1 MAITDKPTALQTD
14 KEVTTSMFESFL
26 TPEEDKVEDAVT
38 ETEEVTQEEVLEE
51 EPEVSEDLE
60 EDVEDDEEFDDE
72 DEELD
77 EEQTDV
83 EEEALQPQTFT
94 VKVDGQEVEVTQDE
108 LINGYSRQ
116 QDYTR
121 KTQELSQQRKTI
133 EQQQAELAQRDA
145 IYSQLLPKMEAQL
158 KGELANEPDWNAL
171 YEDDPVGYVREK
183 QLWDEKKEKLNA
195 VNAEQQRLQQE
206 AYAQQQ
212 QQIAQVVQDGQQR
225 ILEIIPEWK
234 NAEIASKEKSA
245 IRDYGINVLG
255 YSAQEMD
262 AIYDYRAL
270 LGLRNAWLNSKTV
283 EATKK
288 KPTQKAPAR
297 VARPGTT
304 TRKKSVAPAKRAK
317 QVLAKTGKVQD
328 AAKVFEQFL
337 K

>member
-1 MAITDKPTALQTD
+1 MSNNGKPTALQT
-14 KEVTTSMFESFL
+14 EGESTTAAFESFL
-26 TPEEDKVEDAVT
+26 APKEDRQEEAVI
-38 ETEEVTQEEVLEE
+38 EEVEESV
-51 EPEVSEDLE
+51 EPEVEDFEEQDEELVDEEELE
-60 EDVEDDEEFDDE
+60 YDDEEDGE
-72 DEELD
+72 EETEVEEL
-77 EEQTDV
+77 EEQPVYRVT
-83 EEEALQPQTFT
+83 
-94 VKVDGQEVEVTQDE
+94 VDGNEIEVTQDE
-108 LINGYSRQ
+108 LLNGYSRQ

-121 KTQELSQQRKTI
+121 KTQELANQRKLI
-133 EQQQAELAQRDA
+133 EQQAQELQQRDA
-145 IYSQLLPKMEAQL
+145 IYAQLLPKMEAQL
-158 KGELANEPDWNAL
+158 KGELVNEPDWNSL
-171 YEDDPVGYVREK
+171 YDDDPIAYVREK
-183 QLWDEKKEKLNA
+183 QIWDEKKEKLTA
-195 VNAEQQRLQQE
+195 VSAEQQRLQQE
-206 AYAQQQ
+206 AYVQQQ
-212 QQIAQVVQDGQQR
+212 QQIAYIVQEGQQR
-225 ILEIIPEWK
+225 ILQIIPEWK

-297 VARPGTT
+297 VARPGSTS
-304 TRKKSVAPAKRAK
+304 RKKSLAPAQRAK

>member
-1 MAITDKPTALQTD
+1 MSNNGKPTALQT
-14 KEVTTSMFESFL
+14 EGESTTAAFESFL
-26 TPEEDKVEDAVT
+26 APEED
-38 ETEEVTQEEVLEE
+38 TQEEAVIEE
-51 EPEVSEDLE
+51 VEESVEPEVEDFEEQDEELVDEEELE
-60 EDVEDDEEFDDE
+60 YDDEEDGE
-72 DEELD
+72 EETEVEEL
-77 EEQTDV
+77 EEQPVYRVT
-83 EEEALQPQTFT
+83 
-94 VKVDGQEVEVTQDE
+94 VDGNEIEVTQDE
-108 LINGYSRQ
+108 LLNGYSRQ

-121 KTQELSQQRKTI
+121 KTQELANQRKTI
-133 EQQQAELAQRDA
+133 EQQSQELQQRDA
-145 IYSQLLPKMEAQL
+145 IYAQLLPKMEAQL
-158 KGELANEPDWNAL
+158 KGELVNEPDWNSL
-171 YEDDPVGYVREK
+171 YDDDPIAYVREK
-183 QLWDEKKEKLNA
+183 QIWDEKKEKLTA
-195 VNAEQQRLQQE
+195 VSAEQQRLQQE

-212 QQIAQVVQDGQQR
+212 QQIAHVVQDGQQR

-297 VARPGTT
+297 VARPGSTS
-304 TRKKSVAPAKRAK
+304 RKKSLAPAQRAK

-337 K
+337 

>member
-1 MAITDKPTALQTD
+1 MSNNGKPTALQT
-14 KEVTTSMFESFL
+14 EGELATSAFESFL
-26 TPEEDKVEDAVT
+26 APEEDKQEEAVI
-38 ETEEVTQEEVLEE
+38 EEVEENI
-51 EPEVSEDLE
+51 EPEVDDFE
-60 EDVEDDEEFDDE
+60 EQDEELVDEEELEYDDE
-72 DEELD
+72 DGEEETEVEEL
-77 EEQTDV
+77 EEQPVYRVT
-83 EEEALQPQTFT
+83 
-94 VKVDGQEVEVTQDE
+94 VDGSEIEVTQDE

-121 KTQELSQQRKTI
+121 KTQELANQRKTI
-133 EQQQAELAQRDA
+133 EQQAQELSQRDA
-145 IYSQLLPKMEAQL
+145 IYAQLLPKMEAQL
-158 KGELANEPDWNAL
+158 KGELVDEPDWKTL
-171 YEDDPVGYVREK
+171 VDEDPVAYVRE
-183 QLWDEKKEKLNA
+183 QQIWNEKKEKLNA
-195 VNAEQQRLQQE
+195 AQAERQRLEQENQVKQQE
-206 AYAQQQ
+206 QL
-212 QQIAQVVQDGQQR
+212 VQFVQEGQQK
-225 ILEIIPEWK
+225 ILEIVPEWK
-234 NAEIASKEKSA
+234 NAEVAQKEKLA

-255 YSAQEMD
+255 YAPQEMD

>member
-1 MAITDKPTALQTD
+1 MSNNGKPTALQT
-14 KEVTTSMFESFL
+14 EGESTTAAFESFL
-26 TPEEDKVEDAVT
+26 APKEDKQEEAVI
-38 ETEEVTQEEVLEE
+38 EEVEESFEPEDDDFEEVEE
-51 EPEVSEDLE
+51 LVDEDDLE
-60 EDVEDDEEFDDE
+60 YDDEEDGE
-72 DEELD
+72 EETEVEEL
-77 EEQTDV
+77 EEQPVYRVT
-83 EEEALQPQTFT
+83 
-94 VKVDGQEVEVTQDE
+94 VDGNEIEVTQDE
-108 LINGYSRQ
+108 LLNGYSRQ

-121 KTQELSQQRKTI
+121 KTQELANQRKLI
-133 EQQQAELAQRDA
+133 EQQAQELQQRDA
-145 IYSQLLPKMEAQL
+145 IYAQLLPKMEAQL
-158 KGELANEPDWNAL
+158 KGELVNEPDWNSL
-171 YEDDPVGYVREK
+171 YDDDPIAYVREK
-183 QLWDEKKEKLNA
+183 QIWDEKKEKLTA
-195 VNAEQQRLQQE
+195 VSAEQQRLQQE
-206 AYAQQQ
+206 AYVQQQ
-212 QQIAQVVQDGQQR
+212 QQIAYIVQEGQQR
-225 ILEIIPEWK
+225 ILRIIPEWK

-297 VARPGTT
+297 VARPGSTS
-304 TRKKSVAPAKRAK
+304 RKKSLAPAQRAK

>member
-38 ETEEVTQEEVLEE
+38 ETEEVTQEEVFEE
-51 EPEVSEDLE
+51 ELESPEDFE
-60 EDVEDDEEFDDE
+60 EDDEEFDDE

-158 KGELANEPDWNAL
+158 KGELANEPDWNTL

-183 QLWDEKKEKLNA
+183 QLWDEKKEKLSA
-195 VNAEQQRLQQE
+195 VSAEQQRLQQE
-206 AYAQQQ
+206 ALVKQQTQLQ
-212 QQIAQVVQDGQQR
+212 QFVEYGNQKL
-225 ILEIIPEWK
+225 LEIIPEWQ
-234 NAEIASKEKSA
+234 NQEVALKEKAA
-245 IRDYGINVLG
+245 ISEYAVNTLG
-255 YSAQEMD
+255 YTPEEIQQV
-262 AIYDYRAL
+262 YDYRAL

-304 TRKKSVAPAKRAK
+304 NRPKSAAPVKKAK
-317 QVLAKTGKVQD
+317 QRLAKSGRVQD
-328 AAKVFEQFL
+328 AAKVFEQL
-337 K
+337 I

>member
-1 MAITDKPTALQTD
+1 MSNNGKPTALQTD
-14 KEVTTSMFESFL
+14 KEVAASMFESFL

-38 ETEEVTQEEVLEE
+38 ETEEVTEEEVLEE
-51 EPEVSEDLE
+51 ELEASEDFE
-60 EDVEDDEEFDDE
+60 EDVEDDEEFDEE

-121 KTQELSQQRKTI
+121 KTQELAQQRKTI

-183 QLWDEKKEKLNA
+183 QLWDEKKEKLSA
-195 VNAEQQRLQQE
+195 VSAEQQRLQQE
-206 AYAQQQ
+206 ALVKQQ
-212 QQIAQVVQDGQQR
+212 QQIQQFVEYGNQKL
-225 ILEIIPEWK
+225 LEIIPEWQ
-234 NAEIASKEKSA
+234 NPEVAAKEKAA
-245 IRDYGINVLG
+245 ISEYAMRELEYTPEEIQQV
-255 YSAQEMD
+255 
-262 AIYDYRAL
+262 YDYRAL

-304 TRKKSVAPAKRAK
+304 NRPKTTTPVKKAK
-317 QVLAKTGKVQD
+317 QRLAKTGKTSD
-328 AAKVFEQFL
+328 AAKVFEQL
-337 K
+337 I

>member
-51 EPEVSEDLE
+51 EPEASEDLE

-158 KGELANEPDWNAL
+158 KGELANEPDWNTL

-183 QLWDEKKEKLNA
+183 QLWDEKKEKLSA
-195 VNAEQQRLQQE
+195 VSAEQQRLQQE
-206 AYAQQQ
+206 AMVKQQQ
-212 QQIAQVVQDGQQR
+212 QLQQFVEYGNQKL
-225 ILEIIPEWK
+225 LEIIPEWQ
-234 NAEIASKEKSA
+234 NPEVAAKEKAA
-245 IRDYGINVLG
+245 ISEYAVNFLEYTPEEIQQV
-255 YSAQEMD
+255 
-262 AIYDYRAL
+262 YDYRAL

-304 TRKKSVAPAKRAK
+304 NRPKSAAPVKKAK
-317 QVLAKTGKVQD
+317 QRLAKSGKVQD

>member
-1 MAITDKPTALQTD
+1 MSNNGKPTALQTEGQ
-14 KEVTTSMFESFL
+14 KATSAFESFL
-26 TPEEDKVEDAVT
+26 APEED
-38 ETEEVTQEEVLEE
+38 TQEEAVIEEAESIEPEIDELEE
-51 EPEVSEDLE
+51 QDE
-60 EDVEDDEEFDDE
+60 EYTEELVDEEELEFDDE
-72 DEELD
+72 EDGEEETEVEEV
-77 EEQTDV
+77 EEQPVYRVT
-83 EEEALQPQTFT
+83 
-94 VKVDGQEVEVTQDE
+94 VDGSEIEVTQDE

-121 KTQELSQQRKTI
+121 KTQELANQRKTI
-133 EQQQAELAQRDA
+133 EQQAQELAQRDA
-145 IYSQLLPKMEAQL
+145 IYAQLLPKMEAQL
-158 KGELANEPDWNAL
+158 KGELVNEPDWDSL
-171 YEDDPVGYVREK
+171 YNDDPIAFVREK
-183 QLWDEKKEKLNA
+183 QIWDEKKEKLKA
-195 VNAEQQRLQQE
+195 AEAEQQRLQQE
-206 AYAQQQ
+206 AYAKQQE
-212 QQIAQVVQDGQQR
+212 QIAQQVQEGQQK

-234 NAEIASKEKSA
+234 NAEVAQQEKLA

-255 YSAQEMD
+255 YLPQEMD

>member
-1 MAITDKPTALQTD
+1 MSNNGKPTALQT
-14 KEVTTSMFESFL
+14 EGELATSAFESFL
-26 TPEEDKVEDAVT
+26 APEED
-38 ETEEVTQEEVLEE
+38 TQEEAVIEE
-51 EPEVSEDLE
+51 AEEVIEPEIDEFEEQDEELVDEEDLE
-60 EDVEDDEEFDDE
+60 YDDEEDG
-72 DEELD
+72 EEETEVEEV
-77 EEQTDV
+77 EEQPVYRVT
-83 EEEALQPQTFT
+83 
-94 VKVDGQEVEVTQDE
+94 VDGSEIEVTQDE

-121 KTQELSQQRKTI
+121 KTQELANQRKTI
-133 EQQQAELAQRDA
+133 EQQAQELQQRDA
-145 IYSQLLPKMEAQL
+145 IYAQLLPKMEAQL
-158 KGELANEPDWNAL
+158 KGELVNEPDWNSL
-171 YEDDPVGYVREK
+171 YDDDPIAYVREK
-183 QLWDEKKEKLNA
+183 QIWDEKKEKLTA
-195 VNAEQQRLQQE
+195 VSAEQQRLQQE

-212 QQIAQVVQDGQQR
+212 QQIAHVVQDGQQR
-225 ILEIIPEWK
+225 ILQIIPEWK

-245 IRDYGINVLG
+245 IRNYGINVLG

-297 VARPGTT
+297 VARPGSTS
-304 TRKKSVAPAKRAK
+304 RKKSLAPAQRAK

>member
-1 MAITDKPTALQTD
+1 MSNNGKPTALQT
-14 KEVTTSMFESFL
+14 EGESTTAAFESFL
-26 TPEEDKVEDAVT
+26 APREDKQEEAVI
-38 ETEEVTQEEVLEE
+38 EEVEESF
-51 EPEVSEDLE
+51 EPEVEDFEEQDEELVDEEELE
-60 EDVEDDEEFDDE
+60 YDDEEDGE
-72 DEELD
+72 EETEVEEL
-77 EEQTDV
+77 EEQPVYRVT
-83 EEEALQPQTFT
+83 
-94 VKVDGQEVEVTQDE
+94 VDGNEIEVTQDE
-108 LINGYSRQ
+108 LLNGYSRQ

-121 KTQELSQQRKTI
+121 KTQELANQRKTI
-133 EQQQAELAQRDA
+133 EQQAQELQQRDA
-145 IYSQLLPKMEAQL
+145 IYAQLLPKMEAQL
-158 KGELANEPDWNAL
+158 KGELVNEPDWNSL
-171 YEDDPVGYVREK
+171 YDDDPIAYVREK
-183 QLWDEKKEKLNA
+183 QIWDEKKEKLTA
-195 VNAEQQRLQQE
+195 VSAEQQRLQQE

-212 QQIAQVVQDGQQR
+212 QQIAYIVQEGQQR
-225 ILEIIPEWK
+225 ILQIIPEWK

-297 VARPGTT
+297 VARPGSTS
-304 TRKKSVAPAKRAK
+304 RKKSLAPAQRAK

>member
-1 MAITDKPTALQTD
+1 MSNNGKPTALQT
-14 KEVTTSMFESFL
+14 EGESTTAAFESFL
-26 TPEEDKVEDAVT
+26 APKEDKQEEAVI
-38 ETEEVTQEEVLEE
+38 EEVEESF
-51 EPEVSEDLE
+51 EPEVEDFEEQDEELVDEEELE
-60 EDVEDDEEFDDE
+60 YDDEEDGE
-72 DEELD
+72 EETEVEEL
-77 EEQTDV
+77 EEQPVYRVT
-83 EEEALQPQTFT
+83 
-94 VKVDGQEVEVTQDE
+94 VDGNEIEVTQDE
-108 LINGYSRQ
+108 LLNGYSRQ

-121 KTQELSQQRKTI
+121 KTQELANQRKLI
-133 EQQQAELAQRDA
+133 EQQAQELQQRDA
-145 IYSQLLPKMEAQL
+145 IYAQLLPKMEAQL
-158 KGELANEPDWNAL
+158 KGELVNEPDWNSL
-171 YEDDPVGYVREK
+171 YDDDPIAYVREK
-183 QLWDEKKEKLNA
+183 QIWDEKKEKLTA
-195 VNAEQQRLQQE
+195 VSAEQQRLQQE
-206 AYAQQQ
+206 AYVQQQ
-212 QQIAQVVQDGQQR
+212 QQIAYIVQEGQQR
-225 ILEIIPEWK
+225 ILQIIPEWK

-297 VARPGTT
+297 VARPGSTS
-304 TRKKSVAPAKRAK
+304 RKKSLAPAQRAK

>member
-1 MAITDKPTALQTD
+1 MSNNGKPTALQT
-14 KEVTTSMFESFL
+14 EGESATAAFESFL
-26 TPEEDKVEDAVT
+26 APEED
-38 ETEEVTQEEVLEE
+38 TQEEAVIEE
-51 EPEVSEDLE
+51 VEESVEPEVEDFEEQDEELVDEEELE
-60 EDVEDDEEFDDE
+60 YDDEEDGE
-72 DEELD
+72 EETEVEEL
-77 EEQTDV
+77 EEQPVYRVT
-83 EEEALQPQTFT
+83 
-94 VKVDGQEVEVTQDE
+94 VDGSEIEVTQDE

-121 KTQELSQQRKTI
+121 KTQELANQRKTI
-133 EQQQAELAQRDA
+133 EQQAQELQQRDA
-145 IYSQLLPKMEAQL
+145 IYAQLLPKMEAQL
-158 KGELANEPDWNAL
+158 KGELVNEPDWDSL
-171 YEDDPVGYVREK
+171 YNDDPIAYVREK
-183 QLWDEKKEKLNA
+183 QVWDEKKEKLTA
-195 VNAEQQRLQQE
+195 VSAEQQRLQQE

-212 QQIAQVVQDGQQR
+212 QQIAQQVQEGQQK

-255 YSAQEMD
+255 YLPQEMD

-304 TRKKSVAPAKRAK
+304 TRKKSVAPAS
-317 QVLAKTGKVQD
+317 LSPNCP
-328 AAKVFEQFL
+328 
-337 K
+337 

>member
-1 MAITDKPTALQTD
+1 MA
-14 KEVTTSMFESFL
+14 
-26 TPEEDKVEDAVT
+26 PEED
-38 ETEEVTQEEVLEE
+38 TQEEAVIEE
-51 EPEVSEDLE
+51 VEEVIEPEVEDFEEQDEELVDEEELE
-60 EDVEDDEEFDDE
+60 YDDEEDGE
-72 DEELD
+72 EETEVEEL
-77 EEQTDV
+77 EEQPVYRVT
-83 EEEALQPQTFT
+83 
-94 VKVDGQEVEVTQDE
+94 VDGSEIEVTQDE

-121 KTQELSQQRKTI
+121 KTQELANQRKTI
-133 EQQQAELAQRDA
+133 EQQAQELSQRDA
-145 IYSQLLPKMEAQL
+145 IYAQLLPKMEAQL
-158 KGELANEPDWNAL
+158 KGELVDEPDWKTL
-171 YEDDPVGYVREK
+171 VDEDPVAYVRE
-183 QLWDEKKEKLNA
+183 QQIWNEKKEKLNA
-195 VNAEQQRLQQE
+195 AQAERQRLEQENQVKQQE
-206 AYAQQQ
+206 QL
-212 QQIAQVVQDGQQR
+212 VQFVQEGQQKL
-225 ILEIIPEWK
+225 LEIVPEWK
-234 NAEIASKEKSA
+234 NAEVAQKEKLA

-255 YSAQEMD
+255 YAPQEMD

>member
-1 MAITDKPTALQTD
+1 MSNNGKPTALQT
-14 KEVTTSMFESFL
+14 EGELATSAFESFL
-26 TPEEDKVEDAVT
+26 APEED
-38 ETEEVTQEEVLEE
+38 TQEEAVIEE
-51 EPEVSEDLE
+51 AEESIEPEVDDFDEQDE
-60 EDVEDDEEFDDE
+60 ELVDEEELEFDDE
-72 DEELD
+72 EDGEE
-77 EEQTDV
+77 ETEV
-83 EEEALQPQTFT
+83 EEEEEQPVYRVT
-94 VKVDGQEVEVTQDE
+94 VDGEEIEVTQDE

-121 KTQELSQQRKTI
+121 KTQELANQRKTI
-133 EQQQAELAQRDA
+133 EQQAQELQQRDA
-145 IYSQLLPKMEAQL
+145 IYAQLLPKLEAQL
-158 KGELANEPDWNAL
+158 KGELVNEPDWDSL
-171 YEDDPVGYVREK
+171 YNDDPIAFVREK
-183 QLWDEKKEKLNA
+183 QLWDEKKEKLKAAEAENA
-195 VNAEQQRLQQE
+195 RLQQE
-206 AYAQQQ
+206 SYAQQQ
-212 QQIAQVVQDGQQR
+212 QLIAQQVQEGQQR

-234 NAEIASKEKSA
+234 NAEVAQQEKLA

-255 YSAQEMD
+255 YTPQEMD

-317 QVLAKTGKVQD
+317 QVLAKSGKVQD

>member
-1 MAITDKPTALQTD
+1 MSNNGKPTALQTD
-14 KEVTTSMFESFL
+14 SEIAATMFESFL
-26 TPEEDKVEDAVT
+26 TPEEDKVEEAVA
-38 ETEEVTQEEVLEE
+38 ETEEAVEEEVLEE
-51 EPEVSEDLE
+51 ELEAPETLE
-60 EDVEDDEEFDDE
+60 EDVEDEEEFDEE
-72 DEELD
+72 DELD

-83 EEEALQPQTFT
+83 EEEAQQPQTFT
-94 VKVDGQEVEVTQDE
+94 VKVDGQEVEVTQEE

-183 QLWDEKKEKLNA
+183 QLWDEKKEKLSA
-195 VNAEQQRLQQE
+195 VSAEQQRLQQE
-206 AYAQQQ
+206 ALAKQQE
-212 QQIAQVVQDGQQR
+212 QIAKAVEYGNKR
-225 ILEIIPEWK
+225 LLEIIPEWQ
-234 NAEIASKEKSA
+234 NPEVAAKEKAA
-245 IRDYGINVLG
+245 ISEYAMRELEYTPEEIQQV
-255 YSAQEMD
+255 
-262 AIYDYRAL
+262 YDYRAL
-270 LGLRNAWLNSKTV
+270 LGLRNAWLNSRTV

-304 TRKKSVAPAKRAK
+304 NRPKTTTPVKKAK
-317 QVLAKTGKVQD
+317 QRLAKTGKTSD
-328 AAKVFEQFL
+328 AAKVFEQL
-337 K
+337 I

>member
-1 MAITDKPTALQTD
+1 MSNNGKPTALQT
-14 KEVTTSMFESFL
+14 EGESTTAAFESFL
-26 TPEEDKVEDAVT
+26 APKEDRQEEAVI
-38 ETEEVTQEEVLEE
+38 EEVEESF
-51 EPEVSEDLE
+51 EPEVEDFEEQDEELVDEEELE
-60 EDVEDDEEFDDE
+60 YDDEEDGE
-72 DEELD
+72 EETEVEEL
-77 EEQTDV
+77 EEQPVYRVT
-83 EEEALQPQTFT
+83 
-94 VKVDGQEVEVTQDE
+94 VDGNEIEVTQDE
-108 LINGYSRQ
+108 LLNGYSRQ

-121 KTQELSQQRKTI
+121 KTQELANQRKLI
-133 EQQQAELAQRDA
+133 EQQAQELQQRDA
-145 IYSQLLPKMEAQL
+145 IYAQLLPKMEAQL
-158 KGELANEPDWNAL
+158 KGELVNEPDWNSL
-171 YEDDPVGYVREK
+171 YDDDPIAYVREK
-183 QLWDEKKEKLNA
+183 QIWDEKKEKLTA
-195 VNAEQQRLQQE
+195 VSAEQQRLQQE

-212 QQIAQVVQDGQQR
+212 QQIAYIVQEGQQR
-225 ILEIIPEWK
+225 ILQIIPEWK

-297 VARPGTT
+297 VARPGSTS
-304 TRKKSVAPAKRAK
+304 RKKSLAPAQRAK

>member
-1 MAITDKPTALQTD
+1 MSNNGKPTALQT
-14 KEVTTSMFESFL
+14 EGELATSAFESFL
-26 TPEEDKVEDAVT
+26 APEED
-38 ETEEVTQEEVLEE
+38 TQEEAVIEE
-51 EPEVSEDLE
+51 AEEVIEPEIDEFEEQDEELVDEEDLE
-60 EDVEDDEEFDDE
+60 YDDEEDG
-72 DEELD
+72 EEETEVEEV
-77 EEQTDV
+77 EEQPVYRVT
-83 EEEALQPQTFT
+83 
-94 VKVDGQEVEVTQDE
+94 VDGSEIEVTQDE

-121 KTQELSQQRKTI
+121 KTQELANQRKTI
-133 EQQQAELAQRDA
+133 EQQAQELAQRDA
-145 IYSQLLPKMEAQL
+145 IYAQLLPKMEAQL
-158 KGELANEPDWNAL
+158 QGELVNEPDWDSL
-171 YEDDPVGYVREK
+171 YNDDPIAFVREK
-183 QLWDEKKEKLNA
+183 QLWDEKKEKLKA
-195 VNAEQQRLQQE
+195 AQAEKQRLQQE
-206 AYAQQQ
+206 SYVQQQ
-212 QQIAQVVQDGQQR
+212 QLIAQQVQEGQQR
-225 ILEIIPEWK
+225 LLEIIPEWK
-234 NAEIASKEKSA
+234 NAEVASKEKLA

-255 YSAQEMD
+255 YSPQEMD

-304 TRKKSVAPAKRAK
+304 TRKKSVAPVKRAK

>member
-1 MAITDKPTALQTD
+1 MSNNGKPTALQTEGQ
-14 KEVTTSMFESFL
+14 KATSAFESFL
-26 TPEEDKVEDAVT
+26 APEED
-38 ETEEVTQEEVLEE
+38 TQEEAVIEEAESIEPEIDELEE
-51 EPEVSEDLE
+51 QDE
-60 EDVEDDEEFDDE
+60 EDTEELVDEEELEFDDE
-72 DEELD
+72 DGEEETEVEEV
-77 EEQTDV
+77 EEQPVYRVT
-83 EEEALQPQTFT
+83 
-94 VKVDGQEVEVTQDE
+94 VDGSEIEVTQDE

-121 KTQELSQQRKTI
+121 KTQELANQRKTI
-133 EQQQAELAQRDA
+133 EQQSQELQQRDA
-145 IYSQLLPKMEAQL
+145 IYAQLLPKMEAQL
-158 KGELANEPDWNAL
+158 KGELVNEPDWDSL
-171 YEDDPVGYVREK
+171 YNDDPIAFVREK
-183 QLWDEKKEKLNA
+183 QIWDEKKEKLKA
-195 VNAEQQRLQQE
+195 AEAEQQRLQQE
-206 AYAQQQ
+206 AYAKQQE
-212 QQIAQVVQDGQQR
+212 QIAQQVQEGQQK

-234 NAEIASKEKSA
+234 NAEVAQKEKLA

-255 YSAQEMD
+255 YAPQEMD